1 MTYDGQVQSQHVQV
15 GMATYYAQQH
25 QIKEQQTQY
34 YGGQHLHRN
43 SHQGSGGYTKKGNW
57 DKNESQQH
65 GTGVQHSCQ
74 PMLRK
79 EMQQNC
85 QQPKMSNT
93 ESKQGD
99 PDSGLSKTL
108 ARTNDAKT
116 PVTEWSPKSTH
127 ASNPSGSLYSEAES
141 LVNTNSMDDFPCL
154 A

>member
-1 MTYDGQVQSQHVQV
+1 
-15 GMATYYAQQH
+15 
-25 QIKEQQTQY
+25 
-34 YGGQHLHRN
+34 
-43 SHQGSGGYTKKGNW
+43 
-57 DKNESQQH
+57 
-65 GTGVQHSCQ
+65 
-74 PMLRK
+74 
-79 EMQQNC
+79 
-85 QQPKMSNT
+85 MSNT